1 MKKRYISLLLVSATI
16 AFVLVAGCTSP
27 TQKNVAPANQT
38 QNASSSTSTT
48 SARTTASSPVSS
60 KSAPSV
66 PATPSAPSTPSPA
79 QSSGKIATTING
91 DPLFYS
97 DNTVARSSP
106 KTTWAFSVVTQ
117 GAQFKTLCGVPLT
130 AAIDGRAI
138 GKLIPQASSGCFYTA
153 NYELSAQD
161 TAGLSVGT
169 HTLTISFPGDNSYQP
184 AKQGFQIQVT

>member
-16 AFVLVAGCTSP
+16 AFVLIAGCTSP

-38 QNASSSTSTT
+38 QNATSSIST
-48 SARTTASSPVSS
+48 SSPVSS
-60 KSAPSV
+60 KSTPTV
-66 PATPSAPSTPSPA
+66 PPATPSAPFTPSPA
-79 QSSGKIATTING
+79 QSSVKIATTING

-97 DNTVARSSP
+97 DNTVARGSP

-117 GAQFKTLCGVPLT
+117 GAEFKTLCGVPLT
-130 AAIDGRAI
+130 ATIDGRAI

-169 HTLTISFPGDNSYQP
+169 HTLTISFPGDISYQP
-184 AKQGFQIQVT
+184 TKQDFQIQVT

>member
-48 SARTTASSPVSS
+48 STSPVSS

-117 GAQFKTLCGVPLT
+117 GVQFKTLCGVPLT
-130 AAIDGRAI
+130 ATIDGRAI